1 MSRQIKLFEALNKAN
16 TDIAI
21 EWLEDLQDYDKDLE
35 IVNVVPGPERWDLT
49 YPYIELPNGQQ
60 YFGVKSIRDYVK
72 EQLSTIM
79 DK

>member
-1 MSRQIKLFEALNKAN
+1 MSRQIKLFESLNKAN

-21 EWLEDLQDYDKDLE
+21 KWLEDLQSYDKDMV
-35 IVNVVPGPERWDLT
+35 IVHVIPGPERWDLT

-60 YFGVKSIRDYVK
+60 YSGVMSIRDYVK

-79 DK
+79 DM